1 MVLKI
6 DELQMQWWRTLK
18 LNYGRFWRRIY
29 HLGSGE
35 LSHDGQ
41 DMEAWSLRQYQA
53 LGPAFTRVGI
63 PILTGAAVS
72 IYLLAPEES
81 RLIDSFTF
89 VSMAL
94 AILLGKFRKTRRSAY
109 FVITVVG
116 IIGTAWGCHEYLAA
130 PSDIAKAMAGA
141 GMYAGISTVLILLSR
156 YSNGVT
162 MIFFMIYLTT
172 AWWIPNGHHTL
183 IQQINWLMLH
193 LYLAISSTFL
203 HILAARRQNAY
214 VASALAKEH
223 LEKQNDQLRRTAI
236 VKELS
241 MARQVQEF
249 LDPQM
254 MRMTGRYGEVR
265 CFQTRHEVLGGDWMG
280 IRRLSSGALV
290 IVVADVTGKGIP
302 AAMVAQAIHTLWVRC
317 ERATSFDPV
326 SWLYDVNKTLLELG
340 RREPHT
346 ATLGLAVLTEDN
358 LSYYSCGHVPL
369 VYGEKVGEQT
379 KFRNLVATGNILGFG
394 ADLDLKPMV
403 LSLENRQFES
413 LLLGTDGVFNRESP
427 ARLRTMGQFIA
438 RLATEGEAVLNDIA
452 VADDKL
458 IIWVDRSGIVQPTRE
473 AA

>member
-1 MVLKI
+1 MLVKI
-6 DELQMQWWRTLK
+6 DELLMQWWQTFK
-18 LNYGRFWRRIY
+18 SNHARFWRRIY

-35 LSHDGQ
+35 LSPDGQ

-72 IYLLAPEES
+72 IYFLAPEES
-81 RLIDSFTF
+81 RLILASTF
-89 VSMAL
+89 VTMAL
-94 AILLGKFRKTRRSAY
+94 AILLGKFRKTRRLAY

-116 IIGTAWGCHEYLAA
+116 IVGTASGLHEYLVA
-130 PSDIAKAMAGA
+130 PSDVAEAMAGA
-141 GMYAGISTVLILLSR
+141 GIYAGISTVLILLSR

-162 MIFFMIYLTT
+162 LFFFMLYIST
-172 AWWIPNGHHTL
+172 AWWIPGSHYTL
-183 IQQINWLMLH
+183 VQQINWLMLH
-193 LYLAISSTFL
+193 LYLAIISTFL

-236 VKELS
+236 VKELT

-254 MRMTGRYGEVR
+254 MHMTGRYGEVR

-346 ATLGLAVLTEDN
+346 ATLGLVVLTEDN

-369 VYGEKVGEQT
+369 VYGERVSDQIKY
-379 KFRNLVATGNILGFG
+379 RNLVATGTILGFG
-394 ADLDLKPMV
+394 ADLDLKPIV
-403 LSLENRQFES
+403 LSLQNRQIES
-413 LLLGTDGVFNRESP
+413 LLVGTDGIFNRESP

-438 RLATEGEAVLNDIA
+438 RLATEGEAVLHDIS
-452 VADDKL
+452 VPDDKL
-458 IIWVDRSGIVQPTRE
+458 IIWVDRSGVVQPATE